1 MNSIY
6 DSRQRLKYL
15 FIIAAIFIA
24 IASVF
29 VSDMLIKD
37 LAREE
42 REKIEIW
49 AEATRVLTSEDPS
62 LNMNLILKIIQGNTS
77 IPVMLC
83 NDQDSVM
90 NYKNIELPEKEA
102 EEYLRKKVEELKH
115 KNQPIPIDMEDGT
128 FQYLY
133 YDDSINLKRLLVYP
147 YAQLSVMAV
156 FILLAFIALAST
168 KRAEQNKVWVGL
180 SKETAHQL
188 GTPISSLIAW
198 LEYLKL
204 KDIDP
209 TLLTEMEKDVKRLE
223 MIAERFSKIGSTP
236 EPVPVDICQSIN
248 SAVEYMQTR
257 ISSKV
262 KISIEAPGHPV
273 VVLMNNSLFSWVV
286 ENLCKNAVD
295 AMEGQGNI
303 TFHIE
308 EKGKNVRIDVTDT
321 GKGILKSR
329 FKTVFNPGYTTKK
342 RGWGLGLSLVK
353 RIVESYHGGKI
364 FVKSSEIG
372 KGTTFRIEV
381 RLFTH

>member
-90 NYKNIELPEKEA
+90 NYKNIELPEKGA

-329 FKTVFNPGYTTKK
+329 FKAVFNPGYTTKK

-372 KGTTFRIEV
+372 KGTTFRIEL